1 MSAAELDNF
10 KPAYLK
16 AAEELRKNPD
26 QWKAYE
32 SKGNCVVLAGPGSGK
47 TKLLTVKMAR
57 IIHEKIHPPQ
67 GIACIT
73 YSTECARELK
83 RRLDYL
89 GIEENRNIFIG
100 TIHGFCLNQI
110 IRPYAKIAG
119 YPLPDPIKVVDTV
132 TCNNIFRQAA
142 SDLGIEG
149 NPIYLKTTFDR
160 YRRTYIDRKS
170 DEFKKSSA
178 VMPGLIKYFES
189 TLHKAGY
196 VDFDDMMLIGLRLIE
211 RRSWVRKALKAR
223 FPFLVIDEYQDLGVP
238 LHNIVMQLVFN
249 AGIEVFAVGD
259 PDQSIY
265 GFTGAQPN
273 LLRSLSECDGIEKIE
288 LGFNYRC
295 GKKIVEDSIVTL
307 GEKRRF
313 KSVTDEDG
321 ELYFWKCPQGA
332 QEQVDTICS
341 DIIQFSLQN
350 RKGRNL
356 GDIAIIYLDKYD
368 ATRITRAAKK
378 HGLNYIGGDR
388 NIRYKFSPVTRWLE
402 DCALWCSG
410 GWKIGTPRLSSI
422 IQFWLNIQNNTN
434 SSLEE
439 NSLRQTIVSILWNN
453 RDPKCSLSTWLQFFL
468 DAGLQKR
475 LEQTQTRTDEIESLS
490 ELIAAASDPDK
501 MGDFNIG
508 TFSKQRGSPDHV
520 NLVTLHSSKGLEFDV
535 VIMMGLE
542 QGRIPDYRISEE
554 DDRFKEERRKFYVGM
569 TRARGE
575 VHLVYSGWYENNW
588 GKRFNNGPSQFVIEL
603 SREADFGVPYDPQ

>member
-1 MSAAELDNF
+1 MSVAESINF
-10 KPAYLK
+10 EPAYLK
-16 AAEELRKNPD
+16 AAEDLRKNPG

-32 SKGNCVVLAGPGSGK
+32 SEGNCVVLAGPGSGK

-57 IIHEKIHPPQ
+57 IIHEKTRPPQ

-73 YSTECARELK
+73 YSTECVRELK

-89 GIEENRNIFIG
+89 GIEEKHNIFIG

-119 YPLPDPIKVVDTV
+119 YPLPDPIKVVDSA
-132 TCNNIFRQAA
+132 TCDNYFRQAV
-142 SDLGIEG
+142 SDLGIEE
-149 NPIYLKTTFDR
+149 NPIYLKTTFDW
-160 YRRTYIDRKS
+160 YRRTYLDRKS
-170 DEFKKSSA
+170 EEFKNSSA
-178 VMPGLIKYFES
+178 VIPGLIKHFES
-189 TLHKAGY
+189 ILHTGGY

-211 RRSWVRKALKAR
+211 KLSWVRKALKAR
-223 FPFLVIDEYQDLGVP
+223 FPILVIDEYQDLGIP
-238 LHNIVMQLVFN
+238 LHNIVMQLVFK
-249 AGIEVFAVGD
+249 AGVKVFAVGD

-265 GFTGAQPN
+265 GFNGAQPN

-295 GKKIVEDSIVTL
+295 GKKIVENSIITL
-307 GEKRRF
+307 GEKRRY

-321 ELYFWKCPQGA
+321 ELYFWKCPKGA
-332 QEQVDTICS
+332 QEQVDTICR

-350 RKGRNL
+350 RKERNL
-356 GDIAIIYLDKYD
+356 GDIAILYLDKYD

-378 HGLNYIGGDR
+378 HGLSYIGGDR
-388 NIRYKFSPVTRWLE
+388 NVRYKPTPVTRWLE
-402 DCALWCSG
+402 DCALWCSS
-410 GWKIGTPRLSSI
+410 GWKTGNPRLSAI
-422 IQFWLNIQNNTN
+422 IQFWLNAHNYD

-439 NSLRQTIVSILWNN
+439 KSLRQTIVSVLWKN
-453 RDPKCSLSTWLQFFL
+453 RDTKCSLAVWLQAII
-468 DAGLQKR
+468 DTGLLES
-475 LEQTQTRTDEIESLS
+475 LEQTQTRTDEVESLS
-490 ELIAAASDPDK
+490 ELIDAASDPER
-501 MGDFNIG
+501 MGNFNVE

-554 DDRFKEERRKFYVGM
+554 DDKFKEERRKFYVGL
-569 TRARGE
+569 TRAKRE

-588 GKRFNNGPSQFVIEL
+588 GRRFNNGPSQFVIEL
-603 SREADFGVPYDPQ
+603 GGEVDDVPDEF